1 MKNIAC
7 QVSLR
12 PTAVSRPCSVDP
24 RNIRVLALFTVTYEQ
39 TVEYLYGI
47 QLFGIKLGLQNVRA
61 LLKLMGDPHETPPLA
76 GRFIHIAG
84 TNGKGSVAAMLSA
97 IGQRAGLRVGL
108 YTSPHLVSFCERIQ
122 VNNQPIPEADV
133 VRLVGEIRPL
143 MQRVAEIPEHAHPTF
158 FEAITAIALRYFQER
173 RCDLVIWETGMGGRL
188 DATNV
193 VTPMVSVIT
202 NVQNDHALYLGDTIP
217 KIAREKAGVIKPG
230 VPVVT
235 AAADPAALEV
245 IAQTAAEV
253 QAPLTVVQASDC
265 QPLGDDLRGQRI
277 RIGGIECMIPLVG
290 AHQVLNAATAVTAAR
305 LALKVSDEM
314 ICEGLARTRWPGRF
328 HVLPG
333 QPVVVLDGAHNP
345 GAAEVLGATLKR
357 HFQGQRVTMILG
369 ILRDKDREGIC
380 RALVPHATEVLT
392 VRVPSERSSSPAELV
407 EICRRV
413 APNVR
418 VHNANTV
425 AAALEEC
432 EEFDGVVVVTGSLFL
447 VGETL
452 ALVQRRRMEAGINQ

>member
-1 MKNIAC
+1 M
-7 QVSLR
+7 
-12 PTAVSRPCSVDP
+12 
-24 RNIRVLALFTVTYEQ
+24 TYEQ

-47 QLFGIKLGLQNVRA
+47 QLFGIKLGLENIRA
-61 LLKLMGDPHETPPLA
+61 LLALMGNPHETSPLA
-76 GRFIHIAG
+76 GRFIHVAG
-84 TNGKGSVAAMLSA
+84 TNGKGSVAAMLNA

-122 VNNQPIPEADV
+122 VNSQPIPQADV

-143 MQRVAEIPEHAHPTF
+143 MQRVAEMPEHAHPTF
-158 FEAITAIALRYFQER
+158 FEAITAMALRYFQER
-173 RCDLVIWETGMGGRL
+173 RCELVVWETGMGGRL

-193 VTPMVSVIT
+193 VTPSVSVIT
-202 NVQNDHALYLGDTIP
+202 NVQLDHAAYLGDTVA
-217 KIAREKAGVIKPG
+217 KIAVEKAGIIKPG

-235 AAADPAALEV
+235 ATADMAALEV
-245 IAQTAAEV
+245 IARTAAEAH
-253 QAPLTVVQASDC
+253 APLTVVRPGGC

-277 RIGGIECMIPLVG
+277 RVGGIECMIPLVG
-290 AHQVLNAATAVTAAR
+290 AHQVMNAATAVTTAR

-328 HVLPG
+328 HMLPG
-333 QPVVVLDGAHNP
+333 KPVVVLDGAHNLA
-345 GAAEVLGATLKR
+345 AAEALGTTLER
-357 HFQGQRVTMILG
+357 HFHGQRLTLILG
-369 ILRDKDREGIC
+369 ILRDKDCEGVC
-380 RALVPHATEVLT
+380 RVLAPRATEVLT
-392 VRVPSERSSSPAELV
+392 VRVPSERTASPAELT

-413 APNVR
+413 APGVR

-432 EEFDGVVVVTGSLFL
+432 NDHDGVVLVTGSLFL

-452 ALVQRRRMEAGINQ
+452 ALVQRRRLEAGLNQ

>member
-1 MKNIAC
+1 
-7 QVSLR
+7 
-12 PTAVSRPCSVDP
+12 
-24 RNIRVLALFTVTYEQ
+24 VTYEQ

-47 QLFGIKLGLQNVRA
+47 QLFGIKLGLENIRA
-61 LLKLMGDPHETPPLA
+61 LLALMGNPHETPPLA

-143 MQRVAEIPEHAHPTF
+143 MQRVAGMPERAHPTF
-158 FEAITAIALRYFQER
+158 FEAITALALRYFQER

-202 NVQNDHALYLGDTIP
+202 NIQLDHAAYLGDTIP
-217 KIAREKAGVIKPG
+217 KIAAEKAGIIKPR

-235 AAADPAALEV
+235 AAADMGALVVIGRAATQLH
-245 IAQTAAEV
+245 
-253 QAPLTVVQASDC
+253 APLTVVKPSDC
-265 QPLGDDLRGQRI
+265 QPIGEDLRGQRV
-277 RIGGIECMIPLVG
+277 RVGELECMVPLLGSYQAV
-290 AHQVLNAATAVTAAR
+290 NAATAVTTAR
-305 LALKVSDEM
+305 LALKVPDEM

-328 HVLPG
+328 HILPG
-333 QPVVVLDGAHNP
+333 EPPVVLDGAHNP
-345 GAAEVLGATLKR
+345 AAAEELRETLAR
-357 HFQGQRVTMILG
+357 HFRGRRLTLVLG
-369 ILRDKDREGIC
+369 ILRDKDREGFC
-380 RALVPHATEVLT
+380 RALLPCVDEVLT
-392 VRVPSERSSSPAELV
+392 VRVASERTTNPAELV
-407 EICRRV
+407 ELCRKL
-413 APNVR
+413 APTIPVR
-418 VHNANTV
+418 NANTL

-432 EEFDGVVVVTGSLFL
+432 TEESGVVVVTGSLFL

-452 ALVQRRRMEAGINQ
+452 ALTQRRRMDVGLNQ

>member
-1 MKNIAC
+1 LCNGVTPRRGYFAALP
-7 QVSLR
+7 SL
-12 PTAVSRPCSVDP
+12 T
-24 RNIRVLALFTVTYEQ
+24 RVLVSVAVTYEQ
-39 TVEYLYGI
+39 TIEYLYGI
-47 QLFGIKLGLQNVRA
+47 QLFGIKLGLENVRA

-108 YTSPHLVSFCERIQ
+108 YTSPHLVSFCERMQ
-122 VNNQPIPEADV
+122 VNGQPIPEADV
-133 VRLVGEIRPL
+133 VRLVNEIRPL
-143 MQRVAEIPEHAHPTF
+143 MQRVAEMPEHAHPTF

-173 RCDLVIWETGMGGRL
+173 RCDLVVWETGMGGRL

-202 NVQNDHALYLGDTIP
+202 NVQNDHATYLGDTIA
-217 KIAREKAGVIKPG
+217 KIAKEKAGVIKPG

-235 AAADPAALEV
+235 AAADPAVLEV
-245 IAQTAAEV
+245 IEQTAAEAH
-253 QAPLTVVQASDC
+253 APLTVVRSSDC
-265 QPLGDDLRGQRI
+265 QPLGEDLRGQRI
-277 RIGGIECMIPLVG
+277 RVGGIECMIPLIG
-290 AHQVLNAATAVTAAR
+290 AHQVVNAATAITAVR

-314 ICEGLARTRWPGRF
+314 ICEGLERTRWPGRF
-328 HVLPG
+328 HVMSG

-345 GAAEVLGATLKR
+345 AAAEVLGATLDR
-357 HFQGQRVTMILG
+357 HFRGQRLAMILG

-380 RALVPHATEVLT
+380 RMLVPHATEVLT
-392 VRVPSERSSSPAELV
+392 VRVPSERSSNPAELA

-413 APNVR
+413 APGVR

-432 EEFDGVVVVTGSLFL
+432 CEYDGVVLITGSLFL

-452 ALVQRRRMEAGINQ
+452 ALVQRRRLEAGMNQ